1 MAAGVSLVDSKP
13 EEGQSTFILA
23 QVLTFRCPIA
33 ELRAQHSPKRKS
45 QIGRPPTDVRLAL
58 WLQRSAETSHG
69 ERTDSFDLEGRF
81 GRRADAG
88 PDASERVVE
97 DSLAGC
103 EQGAHLPNSNIRMG
117 PSLARFRLQV
127 DPSVIGVVVSSLSAS
142 WRFLGPYRSPSVRR
156 GLALAR
162 FVRVGPNAR
171 LPWS

>member
-13 EEGQSTFILA
+13 EEGQSTSILA
-23 QVLTFRCPIA
+23 QVLMFRCPIA
-33 ELRAQHSPKRKS
+33 ELRAQHSPKRES

-81 GRRADAG
+81 GCRADAG

-103 EQGAHLPNSNIRMG
+103 EQGAHLPNPNIRMDG
-117 PSLARFRLQV
+117 T
-127 DPSVIGVVVSSLSAS
+127 
-142 WRFLGPYRSPSVRR
+142 
-156 GLALAR
+156 
-162 FVRVGPNAR
+162 
-171 LPWS
+171 